1 MQELGTVPAPGG
13 FMGMAISS
21 PMMTLGDKWIKTLLL
36 AGSLLF
42 IPDLCFSSI
51 PLGLGDHLRSLPCL
65 SSLKISG
72 GGRQECHL
80 WLSGTL

>member
-1 MQELGTVPAPGG
+1 
-13 FMGMAISS
+13 MGMAISS